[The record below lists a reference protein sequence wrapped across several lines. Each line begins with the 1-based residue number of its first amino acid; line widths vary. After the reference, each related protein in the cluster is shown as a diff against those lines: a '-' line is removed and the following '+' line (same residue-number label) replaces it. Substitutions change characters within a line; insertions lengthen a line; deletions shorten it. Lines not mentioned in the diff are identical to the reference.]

1 MPSAKH
7 NSSHTDTAQPQQPVG
22 QASGLPQRSARAIL
36 RKLRDLD
43 LRVRG
48 LLVDSS
54 CCVQLEGCLCP
65 DAPIEEGLTYRL
77 RLSNGSPANLELAWV
92 QGALQLSLQGDENLR
107 QTRRVDFVLDD
118 CGRATAHTIQAR
130 MHPDACDR
138 REVEHFLRRLIRAAF
153 ATPTA
158 A

>member
-1 MPSAKH
+1 MPSANH
-7 NSSHTDTAQPQQPVG
+7 RSSYTDATSSPPAAG
-22 QASGLPQRSARAIL
+22 QTSGIPQRSARAIL

-48 LLVDSS
+48 LLVDSNS
-54 CCVQLEGCLCP
+54 CVQLEGCLCP

-77 RLSNGSPANLELAWV
+77 RLDDGSSASLDLAWV
-92 QGALQLSLQGDENLR
+92 QGALQLSLEGAQNLN
-107 QTRRVDFVLDD
+107 QTRRVEFVTDD
-118 CGRATAHTIQAR
+118 RGRATAPTIQAR
-130 MHPDACDR
+130 MHPDACDP

-153 ATPTA
+153 AAPSA